1 MPAMMVPELK
11 GNPILLMKNISEAL
25 KNFKVIG
32 NNNLKIKSKI
42 ATITK
47 LATMKFLIVT
57 VL

>member
-1 MPAMMVPELK
+1 MIVPELK
-11 GNPILLMKNISEAL
+11 GSPILLMKNISEAL

-42 ATITK
+42 ATITT
-47 LATMKFLIVT
+47 LATIKFLIVT

>member
-1 MPAMMVPELK
+1 MMVPELK
-11 GNPILLMKNISEAL
+11 GSPILLMKNISEAL